1 VLGTSSRDILKAGP
15 GVRSLQDAATSTLD
29 GLRAE

>member
-15 GVRSLQDAATSTLD
+15 GVRDLAAAAARTLD
-29 GLRAE
+29 GLRS